1 MPEDLGGRLLAATL
15 VSAKQVADAARSRMP
30 LAPALVEA
38 GLDEFILESFLRGEG
53 FESDDVLQP
62 TGDAL
67 ARLPGGVAQRL
78 WALPLRMEEEGLVVA
93 MADPSDTHT
102 TRELSLV
109 SGSLLLPR
117 VALVS
122 ELRAALDHAYPAH
135 IPSLEDDD
143 EPDITFELTRPRTP
157 SMGIDRDSSPPPMSE
172 ETALPLTRMR
182 PKTNTPTGTVTNPV
196 TDGPVVATRRFSKP
210 PGVDGPRISELPAA
224 PDSDTPPMNTT
235 VEDPEVIIDTFA
247 NSRASL
253 PNVKQAWSS
262 SPPVRRQNA
271 GSIEIEISDSWD
283 DLDAPAIES
292 QRPSEEAPIALT
304 TPRVARRSYAH
315 KPVRVPGDIGT
326 TLAQMRTLRD
336 RDAVLTMGCEG
347 ALMVSRAAV
356 FLALRGQVL
365 RGWSGLGG
373 SLTADAVRN
382 LWIPLSTPSMFRA
395 VVADGTTYA
404 GTYGVTAADNL
415 FRAATGSR
423 GGVVVVC
430 PVEVMGKTVAVLVAD
445 DVRYGDDG
453 RERIE
458 TLAQSVGDAL
468 KRIILAR
475 KT

>member
-1 MPEDLGGRLLAATL
+1 MPDDLGGRLLAATL
-15 VSAKQVADAARSRMP
+15 VSAQQVADAARSRMP

-53 FESDDVLQP
+53 FESDDVLNP

-109 SGSLLLPR
+109 SGALLLPR

-122 ELRAALDHAYPAH
+122 ELRAALDQAYPGH
-135 IPSLEDDD
+135 ILGPEDDD

-157 SMGIDRDSSPPPMSE
+157 SAGLDRDVSPPSE
-172 ETALPLTRMR
+172 EAFVPLVRT
-182 PKTNTPTGTVTNPV
+182 KVAAVTNPV
-196 TDGPVVATRRFSKP
+196 SDSAVVASRRFSKP
-210 PGVDGPRISELPAA
+210 AGVEGPRVSELPPA
-224 PDSDTPPMNTT
+224 PDSELPPSSTT
-235 VEDPEVIIDTFA
+235 IEDPEVIIDTFA

-253 PNVKQAWSS
+253 PSVNQAWSV
-262 SPPVRRQNA
+262 SPPARRLQQS
-271 GSIEIEISDSWD
+271 SIEIEISDSWD
-283 DLDAPAIES
+283 DLDAPVVES
-292 QRPSEEAPIALT
+292 QRPSEAPVPLT
-304 TPRVARRSYAH
+304 AQRAPRRSYAH

-347 ALMVSRAAV
+347 ALLVSRAAV

-404 GTYGVTAADNL
+404 GAYGATAADNL

-458 TLAQSVGDAL
+458 TLAQAVGDAL

-475 KT
+475 KA

>member
-1 MPEDLGGRLLAATL
+1 VPDDLGGRLLAATL
-15 VSAKQVADAARSRMP
+15 VSAQQVAEAARSRMP
-30 LAPALVEA
+30 LAPALVEG

-53 FESDDVLQP
+53 YQSDDALNP
-62 TGDAL
+62 TNDAL
-67 ARLPGGVAQRL
+67 ARLPSGVAQRL

-93 MADPSDTHT
+93 MADPSDAHT
-102 TRELSLV
+102 TRELSLI
-109 SGSLLLPR
+109 SGALLVPR

-122 ELRAALDHAYPAH
+122 ELRAALDRAYPDYV
-135 IPSLEDDD
+135 PSPDDD

-157 SMGIDRDSSPPPMSE
+157 ASGLNRDATPPDE
-172 ETALPLTRMR
+172 DDFVPLLR
-182 PKTNTPTGTVTNPV
+182 PKGNGSAATNPV
-196 TDGPVVATRRFSKP
+196 SDAPVTATRRFTKP
-210 PGVDGPRISELPAA
+210 PGVEGPRISQPPGP
-224 PDSDTPPMNTT
+224 PDSDPPPASTSLS
-235 VEDPEVIIDTFA
+235 DPEVIVDTFT
-247 NSRASL
+247 NSRVSL
-253 PNVKQAWSS
+253 PSVSEAWNSN
-262 SPPVRRQNA
+262 PPPRRAHQ

-283 DLDAPAIES
+283 DLDAPVVEIK
-292 QRPSEEAPIALT
+292 RPSDAPIALT
-304 TPRVARRSYAH
+304 TPRSPRRSYTH

-336 RDAVLTMGCEG
+336 RDAVLTMGCEA
-347 ALMVSRAAV
+347 ALLVSRAAV

-395 VVADGTTYA
+395 VVAEGTTYA
-404 GTYGVTAADNL
+404 GPYGATAADNL

-445 DVRYGDDG
+445 DVRFGEDG

-458 TLAQSVGDAL
+458 TLSQSVGDAL

-475 KT
+475 KG